1 MKIWYTKLFVRGWED
16 KIWKNSK
23 AFFLNGLDIN
33 SLFRSISKYKDVN
46 NSQKDIF
53 NIAGGN
59 RKETFLK
66 QLLSQ

>member
-16 KIWKNSK
+16 KIWKNSE

-53 NIAGGN
+53 SIAGGN